1 MGDLEK
7 KLLDAFRSHSKGHV
21 DKHLANISVLIKNPA
36 GIGEHGDVIAEI
48 EKEMM
53 EVAKYDDML
62 SMLDKYFP
70 QITLN
75 D

>member
-7 KLLDAFRSHSKGHV
+7 RLLDAFRSHSKGHV
-21 DKHLANISVLIKNPA
+21 DKHLANISVLIKNPV

-53 EVAKYDDML
+53 WD
-62 SMLDKYFP
+62 
-70 QITLN
+70 T
-75 D
+75 